1 MLKHLIIFSFILAF
15 FLSQK
20 ISTAQHLDKNRIQ
33 NTQDSQ
39 WKGFKRLDFNLNSHS
54 VRLVFPKNALAGN
67 LWIWR
72 ARFPDWHT
80 DADSILVSEGF
91 HLAYINTDN
100 LYGSPKALEAWNDLY
115 NLLTTKYK
123 LNSKVALMGV
133 SRGGLFVYNWAKQNP
148 EKVNCIYAEAPVCD
162 FKSWPA
168 GFGNGLG
175 SSDDWTRLKNVYGF
189 TSDDEA
195 KAYANNPIDNLEAL
209 AKAKVPVLHM
219 IGLND
224 EYVPAEENTYILI
237 NRYIRLGGIATVVP
251 CTQGKQELKG
261 HHFPIETPRLVA
273 DFIKYNSLQSLA
285 LESANYHTMRNGI
298 QNCRIQFERNKTGRV
313 AFLGGSITYN
323 PGWRDSICAYLE
335 KRFPNTKFEFIA
347 AGIPSM
353 GTTPGAFRLQR
364 DVLSKGKIDLLFEEA
379 AVNDATNERT
389 TDEQIRAMEGII
401 RHTRKT
407 NPAVDIVMMHFVDPD
422 KMDNY
427 REGNEPQVITNHN
440 KVAEHYNIPVI
451 NLAKEVTER
460 IDKGEFSWEND
471 FKNLHPSPFGQGVYA
486 HSIIE
491 FLENAFFAHIDN
503 DDKIVDHSLP
513 KKLDKYCYDDGQLV
527 NIESV
532 KRNKSWSINPN
543 WNPNDGT
550 GLRPNYFNVPMLIGE
565 PGKSVSLDFRG
576 TAVGIAVAAGQDA
589 GIVEYRID
597 KGNWQKQN
605 LFTRWSKQIHL
616 PWYYTLASEL
626 DNKQHILEIRVSNEK
641 DTQSNGNACR
651 IRYFFVNGY

>member
-1 MLKHLIIFSFILAF
+1 MFKYLLFFSFFLTF

-20 ISTAQHLDKNRIQ
+20 DTTAQNTGKNKIQ
-33 NTQDSQ
+33 DTQESQ
-39 WKGFKRLDFNLNSHS
+39 WKGFKRLDFKLNSRT
-54 VRLVFPKNALAGN
+54 VRLIFPQKALAGN
-67 LWIWR
+67 PWIWR
-72 ARFPDWHT
+72 ARFPNWHT

-100 LYGSPKALEAWNDLY
+100 LYGSPKAMEAWDNLY
-115 NLLTTKYK
+115 NLLTTEYK

-133 SRGGLFVYNWAKQNP
+133 SRGGLFVYTWAKQNP
-148 EKVNCIYAEAPVCD
+148 EKIYCIYAEAPVCD

-168 GFGNGLG
+168 GFGKGLG

-189 TSDDEA
+189 SSDEEA
-195 KAYANNPIDNLEAL
+195 KSYLNNPVDNLETL

-224 EYVPAEENTYILI
+224 EYVPAEENTFILV

-273 DFIKYNSLQSLA
+273 DFIKYNSRLNLP

-323 PGWRDSICAYLE
+323 PGWRDSICTYLE
-335 KRFPNTKFEFIA
+335 QRFPETKFEFIA

-401 RHTRKT
+401 RHTRKS

-422 KMDNY
+422 KMNDY
-427 REGNEPQVITNHN
+427 RHNLEPQVITNHN
-440 KVAEHYNIPVI
+440 KVANHYNIPVI

-460 IDKGEFSWEND
+460 IGNGEFTWEGD
-471 FKNLHPSPFGQGVYA
+471 FKNLHPSPFGQGIYA
-486 HSIIE
+486 HSMIE
-491 FLENAFFAHIDN
+491 FLENAFSAHIDN
-503 DDKIVDHSLP
+503 DDKITGYSLP
-513 KKLDKYCYDDGQLV
+513 GKLDNFCYDNGELID
-527 NIESV
+527 IKSV
-532 KRNKSWSINPN
+532 KVTKGWSIDPK

-565 PGKSVSLDFRG
+565 PGKSISLNFKG

-597 KGNWQKQN
+597 KGEWQKQN
-605 LFTRWSKQIHL
+605 LFTRWSNQLHL
-616 PWYYTLASEL
+616 PWYYTLANGLDQKEHKLELRISE
-626 DNKQHILEIRVSNEK
+626 EK
-641 DTQSNGNACR
+641 DGQSKGNTCR
-651 IRYFFVNGY
+651 IRYFFANGY